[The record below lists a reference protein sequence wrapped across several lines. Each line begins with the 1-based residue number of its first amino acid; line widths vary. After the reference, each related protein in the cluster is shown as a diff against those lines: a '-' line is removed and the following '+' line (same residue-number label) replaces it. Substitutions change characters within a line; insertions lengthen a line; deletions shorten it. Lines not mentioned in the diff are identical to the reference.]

1 MEQQQPPPV
10 CNGMKRCRGLTLIE
24 LLVAVFVFA
33 VMATLAY
40 GAIGRLLNHAE
51 FLENHMAR
59 MQAIQTTMRFLES
72 DLLQVAPR
80 PVRDE
85 LGESLIAALQTSA
98 TSQFAL
104 ELTRGG
110 WSNPAG
116 LPRST
121 QQRLAYQLI
130 DGELSRY
137 HWTVLDR
144 TFSNQP
150 VQTVLLDDVDAIG
163 FRYLL
168 TNGEWTDQWPPLG
181 SVDAVDPRN
190 RPRAV
195 EIVLV
200 LTDEGELTRIVE
212 LAP

>member
-1 MEQQQPPPV
+1 M
-10 CNGMKRCRGLTLIE
+10 NRCRGLILIE

-33 VMATLAY
+33 IMALLAY
-40 GAIGRLLNHAE
+40 AAIGQLLNNAE
-51 FLENHMAR
+51 FLENRMER

-85 LGESLIAALQTSA
+85 LGDTLVSAIQTSV

-116 LPRST
+116 LSRST

-137 HWTVLDR
+137 HWLVLDR

-168 TNGEWTDQWPPLG
+168 SNGEWTDQWPPVGSLG
-181 SVDAVDPRN
+181 TVGAADLRN

-200 LTDEGELTRIVE
+200 LADEGELTRIVE

>member
-1 MEQQQPPPV
+1 
-10 CNGMKRCRGLTLIE
+10 MKPCRGLTLIE
-24 LLVAVFVFA
+24 LLVAVFVFS
-33 VMATLAY
+33 VMAALAY
-40 GAIGRLLNHAE
+40 TAIARLLDNTA
-51 FLENHMAR
+51 FLEDRMAR
-59 MQAIQTTMRFLES
+59 MRAIQVTMRFLES
-72 DLLQVAPR
+72 DLLQAVPR

-85 LGESLIAALQTSA
+85 LGEVLVGAIRSAA
-98 TSQFAL
+98 TSPFVL

-110 WSNPAG
+110 WTNPAG

-121 QQRLAYQLI
+121 QQRLAYQLL

-150 VQTVLLDDVDAIG
+150 VRTVLLDEVDTIG

-168 TNGEWTDQWPPLG
+168 ADGDWADQWPPPGNLG
-181 SVDAVDPRN
+181 TASAIDPRH

-200 LTDEGELTRIVE
+200 LADEGELTRIVE

>member
-1 MEQQQPPPV
+1 
-10 CNGMKRCRGLTLIE
+10 MKRCRGLTLIE
-24 LLVAVFVFA
+24 LLVAIFVFA

-40 GAIGRLLNHAE
+40 AAIARLLDNAE
-51 FLENHMAR
+51 FLEDRMAR
-59 MQAIQTTMRFLES
+59 MQAIQVTMRFLES

-85 LGESLIAALQTSA
+85 LGEAFVGAIQTSA

-110 WSNPAG
+110 WTNPAG

-121 QQRLAYQLI
+121 QQRLAYQLL

-137 HWTVLDR
+137 HWIVLDR

-150 VQTVLLDDVDAIG
+150 VQTVLLDDVDALG

-168 TNGEWTDQWPPLG
+168 PDGQWTDQWPPIGTGG
-181 SVDAVDPRN
+181 SVIGLEPRN

-200 LTDEGELTRIVE
+200 LADEGELTRIVE

>member
-1 MEQQQPPPV
+1 
-10 CNGMKRCRGLTLIE
+10 MKRSRGLTLIE

-33 VMATLAY
+33 VMATIAY
-40 GAIGRLLNHAE
+40 AAIARILQNAE
-51 FLENHMAR
+51 FLENYMAR
-59 MQAIQTTMRFLES
+59 MQAIQLTMRFLES
-72 DLLQVAPR
+72 DLLQAAPR

-85 LGESLIAALQTSA
+85 LGETLVGAIQTSA
-98 TSQFAL
+98 ASQFAL

-110 WSNPAG
+110 WTNPAG

-137 HWTVLDR
+137 HWNVLDR

-150 VQTVLLDDVDAIG
+150 VQTVLLDGVDAIG

-168 TNGEWTDQWPPLG
+168 PSGQWTDQWPPLENL
-181 SVDAVDPRN
+181 AQADPRS

-200 LTDEGELTRIVE
+200 LAAEGELTRIVE

>member
-1 MEQQQPPPV
+1 
-10 CNGMKRCRGLTLIE
+10 MKPCRGLTLIE
-24 LLVAVFVFA
+24 LLVAVFVFS
-33 VMATLAY
+33 VMAALAY
-40 GAIGRLLNHAE
+40 TAIARLLDNTA
-51 FLENHMAR
+51 FLEDRMAR
-59 MQAIQTTMRFLES
+59 MRAIQVTMRFLES
-72 DLLQVAPR
+72 DLLQAVPR

-85 LGESLIAALQTSA
+85 LGEVMVGAIQSVA
-98 TSQFAL
+98 TSPFAL

-110 WSNPAG
+110 WTNPAG

-121 QQRLAYQLI
+121 QQRLAYQLL

-150 VQTVLLDDVDAIG
+150 VRTVLLDEVDTIG

-168 TNGEWTDQWPPLG
+168 ADGDWADQWPPPGNLG
-181 SVDAVDPRN
+181 TVIDPRH

-200 LTDEGELTRIVE
+200 LADEGELTRLVE

>member
-1 MEQQQPPPV
+1 
-10 CNGMKRCRGLTLIE
+10 MKRCRGLTLIE
-24 LLVAVFVFA
+24 LLVALFVFA
-33 VMATLAY
+33 VMASLAY
-40 GAIGRLLNHAE
+40 SAIGGLLNDAE
-51 FLENHMAR
+51 FLEDRLAR

-85 LGESLIAALQTSA
+85 LGEALVGAIQTSA
-98 TSQFAL
+98 TSQFVL

-121 QQRLAYQLI
+121 QQRLAYQLV

-137 HWTVLDR
+137 HWLVLDR

-150 VQTVLLDDVDAIG
+150 VQTVLLDEVDAIG

-168 TNGEWTDQWPPLG
+168 PNGEWTDQWPPLG
-181 SVDAVDPRN
+181 AGGTVGAVDPRS

>member
-1 MEQQQPPPV
+1 
-10 CNGMKRCRGLTLIE
+10 MKPCRGLTLIE
-24 LLVAVFVFA
+24 LLVAVFVFS
-33 VMATLAY
+33 VMAALAY
-40 GAIGRLLNHAE
+40 TAIARLLDNTA
-51 FLENHMAR
+51 FLEDRMAR
-59 MQAIQTTMRFLES
+59 MRAIQVTMRFLES
-72 DLLQVAPR
+72 DLLQAVPR

-85 LGESLIAALQTSA
+85 LGEVLVGAIRSAA
-98 TSQFAL
+98 TSPFAL

-110 WSNPAG
+110 WTNPAG

-121 QQRLAYQLI
+121 QQRLAYQLL

-150 VQTVLLDDVDAIG
+150 VRTVLLDEVDTIG

-168 TNGEWTDQWPPLG
+168 TDGDWADQWPPPG
-181 SVDAVDPRN
+181 NAGTASAIDPRH

-200 LTDEGELTRIVE
+200 LADEGELTRIVE

>member
-1 MEQQQPPPV
+1 
-10 CNGMKRCRGLTLIE
+10 MKPCRGLTLIE
-24 LLVAVFVFA
+24 LLVAVFVFS
-33 VMATLAY
+33 VMAALAY
-40 GAIGRLLNHAE
+40 TAIARLLDNTA
-51 FLENHMAR
+51 FLEDRMAR
-59 MQAIQTTMRFLES
+59 MRAIQVTMRFLES
-72 DLLQVAPR
+72 DLLQAAPR

-85 LGESLIAALQTSA
+85 LGEVLVGAIRSAA
-98 TSQFAL
+98 TSPFAL

-110 WSNPAG
+110 WTNPAG

-121 QQRLAYQLI
+121 QQRLAYQLL

-150 VQTVLLDDVDAIG
+150 VRTVLLDEVDTIG

-168 TNGEWTDQWPPLG
+168 ADGDWADQWPPSGNLG
-181 SVDAVDPRN
+181 TASATDPRH

-200 LTDEGELTRIVE
+200 LADEGELTRIVE

>member
-1 MEQQQPPPV
+1 MR
-10 CNGMKRCRGLTLIE
+10 RCRGLTLIE

-33 VMATLAY
+33 VMSTLAY
-40 GAIGRLLNHAE
+40 AAIARLLDNAA
-51 FLENHMAR
+51 FLEDRMAR
-59 MQAIQTTMRFLES
+59 MQAIQQTMRFLES

-85 LGESLIAALQTSA
+85 LGEALVGAIQTSA
-98 TSQFAL
+98 TSQFVL

-110 WSNPAG
+110 WTNPAG

-121 QQRLAYQLI
+121 QQRLAYQLVE
-130 DGELSRY
+130 GELSRY

-168 TNGEWTDQWPPLG
+168 PDGQWADQWPPLG
-181 SVDAVDPRN
+181 TFGAVGNADPRS

-200 LTDEGELTRIVE
+200 LADEGELTRIVE

>member
-1 MEQQQPPPV
+1 
-10 CNGMKRCRGLTLIE
+10 MKPCRGLTLIE
-24 LLVAVFVFA
+24 LLVAVSVFS
-33 VMATLAY
+33 VMAALAY
-40 GAIGRLLNHAE
+40 TAIARLLDNTA
-51 FLENHMAR
+51 FLEDRMAR
-59 MQAIQTTMRFLES
+59 MRAIQVTMRFLES
-72 DLLQVAPR
+72 DLLQAVPR

-85 LGESLIAALQTSA
+85 LGEVLVGAIRSTA
-98 TSQFAL
+98 TSPFVL

-110 WSNPAG
+110 WTNPAG

-121 QQRLAYQLI
+121 QQRLAYQLL

-150 VQTVLLDDVDAIG
+150 VRTVLLDEVDTIG

-168 TNGEWTDQWPPLG
+168 ADGDWADQWPPPGNLG
-181 SVDAVDPRN
+181 TASAIDPRH

-200 LTDEGELTRIVE
+200 LADEGELTRIVE

>member
-1 MEQQQPPPV
+1 M
-10 CNGMKRCRGLTLIE
+10 
-24 LLVAVFVFA
+24 FVFA

-40 GAIGRLLNHAE
+40 AAIARLIDNSE
-51 FLENHMAR
+51 FLEDRMAR
-59 MQAIQTTMRFLES
+59 MQAIQVTMRFLES

-85 LGESLIAALQTSA
+85 LGEGFLGAIQTSA
-98 TSQFAL
+98 ASQFAL

-110 WSNPAG
+110 WTNPAG

-137 HWTVLDR
+137 HWLVLDR

-168 TNGEWTDQWPPLG
+168 PDGQWTDEWPPLG
-181 SVDAVDPRN
+181 TGGTIGAADPRI

-200 LTDEGELTRIVE
+200 LADEGELTRIVE

>member
-1 MEQQQPPPV
+1 
-10 CNGMKRCRGLTLIE
+10 MKPCRGLTLIE
-24 LLVAVFVFA
+24 LLVAVFVFS
-33 VMATLAY
+33 VMAALAY
-40 GAIGRLLNHAE
+40 AAIARLLDHTA
-51 FLENHMAR
+51 FLEDRMAR
-59 MQAIQTTMRFLES
+59 MRAIQVTMRFLES
-72 DLLQVAPR
+72 DLLQAVPR

-85 LGESLIAALQTSA
+85 LGEVLVGAIRSAA
-98 TSQFAL
+98 TSPFAL

-110 WSNPAG
+110 WTNPAG

-121 QQRLAYQLI
+121 QQRLAYQLL

-150 VQTVLLDDVDAIG
+150 VRTVLLDEVDTIG

-168 TNGEWTDQWPPLG
+168 ADGGWADQWPPPGNLG
-181 SVDAVDPRN
+181 TASAIDPRH

-200 LTDEGELTRIVE
+200 LADEGELTRIVE

>member
-1 MEQQQPPPV
+1 
-10 CNGMKRCRGLTLIE
+10 MKPCRGLTLIE
-24 LLVAVFVFA
+24 LLVAVFVFS
-33 VMATLAY
+33 VMAALAY
-40 GAIGRLLNHAE
+40 TAIARLLDNTA
-51 FLENHMAR
+51 FLEDRMAR
-59 MQAIQTTMRFLES
+59 MRAIQVTMRFLES
-72 DLLQVAPR
+72 DLLQAAPR
-80 PVRDE
+80 PVRAE
-85 LGESLIAALQTSA
+85 LGEVLVGAIRSAA
-98 TSQFAL
+98 TSPFAL

-110 WSNPAG
+110 WTNPAG

-121 QQRLAYQLI
+121 QQRLAYQLL

-150 VQTVLLDDVDAIG
+150 VRTVLLDEVDTIG

-168 TNGEWTDQWPPLG
+168 ADGDWADQWPPPGNLG
-181 SVDAVDPRN
+181 TASAIDPRH

-200 LTDEGELTRIVE
+200 LADEGELTRIVE

>member
-1 MEQQQPPPV
+1 
-10 CNGMKRCRGLTLIE
+10 MKPCRGLTLIE
-24 LLVAVFVFA
+24 LLVAVFVFS
-33 VMATLAY
+33 VMAALAY
-40 GAIGRLLNHAE
+40 TAIARLLDNTA
-51 FLENHMAR
+51 FLEDRMAR
-59 MQAIQTTMRFLES
+59 MRAIQVTMRFLES
-72 DLLQVAPR
+72 DLLQAVPR

-85 LGESLIAALQTSA
+85 LGEVLVGAIRSVA
-98 TSQFAL
+98 TSPFAL

-110 WSNPAG
+110 WTNPAG

-121 QQRLAYQLI
+121 QQRLAYQLL

-144 TFSNQP
+144 TFANQP
-150 VQTVLLDDVDAIG
+150 VRTVLLDEVDTIG

-168 TNGEWTDQWPPLG
+168 ADGDWADQWPPPG
-181 SVDAVDPRN
+181 NPGTAIDPRH

-200 LTDEGELTRIVE
+200 LADEGELTRIVE